1 MMRFINRLVLLL
13 VVAAIATGYWLWNFS
28 TTPLHIEKAP
38 LTFVVKSGSTIRHV
52 SRQLVDSGILETPWG
67 FLIMSR
73 LSGRASDLKA
83 GNYVLSDQVT
93 PYQLLG
99 IFTNG
104 DVSQTGITF
113 IEGWTFRQM
122 REELNRHEGIEHVS
136 MSMTDA
142 EILQRIG
149 AREQSP
155 EGLFFPD
162 TYYFATGM
170 TDLDILQRAYQAMYE
185 KFSQA
190 WENRASSLPYDN
202 PYQALVMASIIE
214 KETGSAG
221 ERPRIASVFIN
232 RLKLGMRLQTDPTVI
247 YGLGE
252 RFDGNLRKRDLLTD
266 TPYNTYTRSGLPPT
280 PIAMPG
286 LASIE
291 AALHP
296 EEGVRYLYFVGKG
309 DGSHAFSRS
318 LEEHNRAV
326 SRYQLGRGARD

>member
-1 MMRFINRLVLLL
+1 MMRLINRLVLVL
-13 VVAAIATGYWLWNFS
+13 VVVAIGTGYWLWNFS
-28 TTPLHIEKAP
+28 VTPLHIEKAP
-38 LTFVVKSGSTIRHV
+38 LTFAVKSGSTIRHV
-52 SRQLVDSGILETPWG
+52 SRQLVENDILKTPWG
-67 FLIMSR
+67 FLIMAR

-83 GNYVLSDQVT
+83 GNYVLNDRVT
-93 PYQLLG
+93 PYQLLD

-104 DVSQTGITF
+104 DVSQVGITF

-149 AREQSP
+149 AKEQHP

-162 TYYFATGM
+162 TYYFAAGM

-190 WENRASSLPYDN
+190 WENRADGLPYNN
-202 PYQALVMASIIE
+202 PYQALIMASIIE

-221 ERPRIASVFIN
+221 ERARIASVFIN

-252 RFDGNLRKRDLLTD
+252 HFDGNLRKQDLLTD
-266 TPYNTYTRSGLPPT
+266 TTYNTYTRGGLPPT

-291 AALHP
+291 GALHP
-296 EEGVRYLYFVGKG
+296 EEGAKYLYFVGKG
-309 DGSHAFSRS
+309 DGSHAFSKN
-318 LEEHNRAV
+318 LDEHNRAV
-326 SRYQLGRGARD
+326 SRYQLRRASRE